1 MRSSQ
6 GAAALGSLLLIL
18 GGGLTGCGGDG
29 SASTARAEI
38 SHCYIDANGAPQAEV
53 TLDGGDPSVPAY
65 TATVDFHIVGDPDFA
80 DSFLVW
86 LEAPDGSAHGTTE
99 VSSSDPLLGGEEVTC
114 VLKELRENSIE
125 SSHKVQGE
133 GPEKPLE

>member
-1 MRSSQ
+1 MKSSQ

-18 GGGLTGCGGDG
+18 GGLTGCGGDA
-29 SASTARAEI
+29 SASVAHAEI
-38 SHCYIDANGAPQAEV
+38 SRCYIDANGLPQAEV

-65 TATVDFHIVGDPDFA
+65 TATVDFHIIGDPDFA

-99 VSSSDPLLGGEEVTC
+99 VSPLDPLLEGEEVTC

-133 GPEKPLE
+133 GPEKSLE